1 MNNTS
6 KTVNKAIDILDT
18 FLIDDKLHTLGDI
31 ARSTGLNTSTTYRL
45 TSTLVKKGFLFH
57 EKKGGTYSLGLK
69 LMDYIYAIRRNIK
82 YIDLSYLSLR
92 KLCREQNES
101 VYLAVRDGDE
111 SIVMEEVGVDEKLR
125 INSPIGKRLKLHCTA
140 GGKILMT
147 ALSQEERTEY
157 YHRNPLRP
165 FTKYTVTE
173 VDLLEKELS
182 SVKREGVA
190 FDKEEYRMGIWAAA
204 APVYN
209 PGGEIIAAVGILV
222 LRSHVNKNNID
233 EFATAIKSCAGEIS
247 QVVSR
252 IM

>member
-1 MNNTS
+1 MNYTS
-6 KTVNKAIDILDT
+6 KTVNKAIDLLDT
-18 FLIDDKLHTLGDI
+18 FLKDDGPHTLSDI
-31 ARSTGLNTSTTYRL
+31 ARSTGLNTATTYRL
-45 TSTLVKKGFLFH
+45 ASTLLEKNFLSHDKKR
-57 EKKGGTYSLGLK
+57 GTYSLGLK
-69 LMDYIYAIRRNIK
+69 LMDYVYVIRRNIK
-82 YIDLSYLSLR
+82 YIDFSYLSLR

-101 VYLAVRDGDE
+101 VYLAVKDGDE
-111 SIVMEEVGVDEKLR
+111 SIVMEEIGVDEELR

-147 ALSQEERTEY
+147 ALSQEERIEY
-157 YHRNPLRP
+157 YHRNPLQP
-165 FTKYTVTE
+165 FTKYTITD
-173 VDLLEKELS
+173 VDLLEKELA

-222 LRSHVNKNNID
+222 LRSHVNENNTD
-233 EFATAIKSCAGEIS
+233 KFATSIKSCAGEIS
-247 QVVSR
+247 QIVSR